1 MLNIA
6 ICDDNKNDLNNLKN
20 HIESILDG
28 KQIKSVV
35 TCLLSAAPLLE
46 TIKTTS
52 FDVVFLDIDIPEMS
66 GFELASAITSADI
79 NTEIVFVTNH
89 DEFVFKTHR
98 YKPIGFI
105 RKKYLSD
112 EIGEIVEIVLAA
124 INRKNAKLTI
134 STAKGTKTLNLCDII
149 YAKSDSHYVDLFL
162 INSKETIRESLDD
175 FEEKNGHLGFI
186 RVHNRYLVNFRF
198 IYSIEKSE
206 VILQNKTKIPI
217 SRKHYE
223 SVKDRYMEFSRTVK

>member
-6 ICDDNKNDLNNLKN
+6 ICDDNKNDLNNLKK
-20 HIESILDG
+20 HIESILEG
-28 KQIKSVV
+28 KQIKNVV
-35 TCLLSAAPLLE
+35 TCMLNAALLLE

-66 GFELASAITSADI
+66 GFELSSAITSADI

-112 EIGEIVEIVLAA
+112 EIGEIIDIVLAA
-124 INRKNAKLTI
+124 INRKNVKLTI
-134 STAKGTKTLNLCDII
+134 STAKGTKTLNLSDII
-149 YAKSDSHYVDLFL
+149 YAKSDSHYVDLFTE
-162 INSKETIRESLDD
+162 SGKETLRESLSV
-175 FEEKNGHLGFI
+175 FEEKYTKLGFI
-186 RVHNRYLVNFRF
+186 RVHNRFLVNFRF

-206 VILQNKTKIPI
+206 VVLQNKTKIPI

-223 SVKDRYMEFSRTVK
+223 SVKERYMEFSRTVK